1 MLRDTFLVV
10 LSFFL
15 YQFWGA
21 ALLLHK
27 QASLLIKKLILELED
42 SHVVR
47 LGKGP

>member
-27 QASLLIKKLILELED
+27 QASLLIEKLILED